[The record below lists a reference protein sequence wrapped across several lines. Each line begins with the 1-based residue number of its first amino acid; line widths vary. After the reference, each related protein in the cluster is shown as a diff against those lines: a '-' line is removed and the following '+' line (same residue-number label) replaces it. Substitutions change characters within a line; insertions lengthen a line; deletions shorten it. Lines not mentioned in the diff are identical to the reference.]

1 MVKNDFCTSK
11 VTIILLCKEGDIPI
25 RGLSQAARFEKG
37 TAYQNRSQV
46 LIQ

>member
-1 MVKNDFCTSK
+1 MVKNDFYFQGH
-11 VTIILLCKEGDIPI
+11 VILLCKEGDIPI